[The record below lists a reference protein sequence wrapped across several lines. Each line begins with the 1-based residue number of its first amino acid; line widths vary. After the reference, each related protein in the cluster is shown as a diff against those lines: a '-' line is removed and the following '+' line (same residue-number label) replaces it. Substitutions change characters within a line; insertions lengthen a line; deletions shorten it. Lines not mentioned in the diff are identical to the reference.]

1 MTHLDVGIDM
11 IETILIGI
19 GVMIC
24 IIIITMIVTMII
36 TMTMIII
43 HPVQTDLIATDIR
56 DTQGAGV
63 LEDMMTN
70 KKKLGMGI

>member
-11 IETILIGI
+11 IETIGI
-19 GVMIC
+19 GTGVMTDMT
-24 IIIITMIVTMII
+24 ITMIMTTTIIMII
-36 TMTMIII
+36 T

-70 KKKLGMGI
+70 KEKLGMGI

>member
-24 IIIITMIVTMII
+24 IIIITMTMI
-36 TMTMIII
+36 MIII

-70 KKKLGMGI
+70 KEKLGIGI